1 MLFSFRAYA
10 FLALSSLSA
19 VVAAPTRRDTY
30 NNRAHV
36 LPEMCH
42 CAKCRAAIKPGGG
55 ADPWMIEINNAYYL
69 LYTTYA
75 SLRCALSLG

>member
-19 VVAAPTRRDTY
+19 VVVAAPTRRDTF

-36 LPEMCH
+36 LPEM
-42 CAKCRAAIKPGGG
+42 
-55 ADPWMIEINNAYYL
+55 
-69 LYTTYA
+69 
-75 SLRCALSLG
+75 